1 MSKSLFYQLYSATVF
16 VPHFDKHSDKADKQS
31 DNSHIVKSLA
41 AKKAL
46 NEFSHDFAGFIRS
59 EYHIK
64 RVVDI
69 TPMMAQHFLDS
80 KLESGISSETAHTY
94 RSYLAKLEKCVFRAY
109 GTRVNYS
116 VTIDESKVKN
126 TDTIKQYSFTKE
138 EMERILDAPRPSAS
152 LNALKFAYMTGVRVN
167 TLERLEVRHLDFQ
180 RGEILVFKDKGS
192 RSRVLPMDEQTA
204 KLLRE
209 CIKGKNPQDK
219 VFGVKKGSICRFLRR
234 RAIKLQ
240 ISTPDGRIKSGVHS
254 IRKLWAEEYSRGCGR
269 FQGTPHSK
277 GATLKA
283 LGHGE
288 QREELWKVYTGSKK

>member
-1 MSKSLFYQLYSATVF
+1 MF

-64 RVVDI
+64 RVADI
-69 TPMMAQHFLDS
+69 TPAMCQHFIDT
-80 KLESGISSETAHTY
+80 KLEFGVSSETAHTY
-94 RSYLAKLEKCVFRAY
+94 RSYLAKLSKCVNRAY
-109 GTRVNYS
+109 GIRTDYTTTV
-116 VTIDESKVKN
+116 DESKVQN

-167 TLERLEVRHLDFQ
+167 TLERLEVRQLDFQ
-180 RGEILVFKDKGS
+180 RREILVFKDKGA

-219 VFGVKKGSICRFLRR
+219 VFGVKKNSICKFLRR
-234 RAIKLQ
+234 RAVKLQ
-240 ISTPDGRIKSGVHS
+240 ITTPDGRIKSGVHS
-254 IRKLWAEEYSRGCGR
+254 IRKLWAEEYSRGCGQ
-269 FQGTPHSK
+269 FQGNPHSK
-277 GATLKA
+277 GQTLKA

>member
-59 EYHIK
+59 EYRVK

-69 TPMMAQHFLDS
+69 TPSMAQHFLDS
-80 KLESGISSETAHTY
+80 KLDSGISLETARTY
-94 RSYLAKLEKCVFRAY
+94 RSYLAKLEKCVLRAY
-109 GTRVNYS
+109 GARVDYS
-116 VTIDESKVKN
+116 VTIEENKVQN

-138 EMERILDAPRPSAS
+138 EMERILDAPRSSAS
-152 LNALKFAYMTGVRVN
+152 LNALKFAYATGVRVN
-167 TLERLEVRHLDFQ
+167 TLERLEVRHINFQ
-180 RGEILVFKDKGS
+180 KGEVLIYKDKGS
-192 RSRVLPMDEQTA
+192 RSRVLPIDEQTA

-234 RAIKLQ
+234 RAEKLH
-240 ISTPDGRIKSGVHS
+240 ITTPDGRTKSGVHS
-254 IRKLWAEEYSRGCGR
+254 IRKLWAEE
-269 FQGTPHSK
+269 HSK
-277 GATLKA
+277 VHGQGATLKA

-288 QREELWKVYTGSKK
+288 QRSHLCAVYLSSKK

>member
-1 MSKSLFYQLYSATVF
+1 MSKSLFYQLYSATIF
-16 VPHFDKHSDKADKQS
+16 VPNFDKHSDKSDKQS

-64 RVVDI
+64 RVADI
-69 TPMMAQHFLDS
+69 TPAMCQHYLDG
-80 KLESGISSETAHTY
+80 KLESGVSSETAHTY
-94 RSYLAKLEKCVFRAY
+94 RSYLTKLSKCVNKAY
-109 GTRVNYS
+109 GIQTDYTTTVN
-116 VTIDESKVKN
+116 ESKVQN

-138 EMERILDAPRPSAS
+138 EMERILDAPRSSAS
-152 LNALKFAYMTGVRVN
+152 LNALKFAYATGVRVN
-167 TLERLEVRHLDFQ
+167 TLERLEVRHIDFQ
-180 RGEILVFKDKGS
+180 KGEILIFKDKGS

-219 VFGVKKGSICRFLRR
+219 VFGVKKDSVNKYLRR
-234 RAIKLQ
+234 RCEKLH
-240 ISTPDGRIKSGVHS
+240 ITTPDGRTKSGVHG
-254 IRKLWAEEYSRGCGR
+254 IRKLWAEEHCKVHG
-269 FQGTPHSK
+269 K

-288 QREELWKVYTGSKK
+288 QRSDLEQTYLHSKK

>member
-16 VPHFDKHSDKADKQS
+16 VPRFDKHSDKADKQS

-59 EYHIK
+59 EYHVK
-64 RVVDI
+64 RVADI
-69 TPMMAQHFLDS
+69 TPAMCQHYLDG
-80 KLESGISSETAHTY
+80 KLESGVSSETAHTY
-94 RSYLAKLEKCVFRAY
+94 RSYLTKLSKCVNKAY
-109 GTRVNYS
+109 GIRTDYTTTV
-116 VTIDESKVKN
+116 DESKVQN

-167 TLERLEVRHLDFQ
+167 TLERLEVRQLDFQ
-180 RGEILVFKDKGS
+180 KGEILVFKDKGA
-192 RSRVLPMDEQTA
+192 RSRILPMDEQTA
-204 KLLRE
+204 NLLRE

-219 VFGVKKGSICRFLRR
+219 VFGVKKDSVNKYLRR
-234 RAIKLQ
+234 RCEKLH
-240 ISTPDGRIKSGVHS
+240 ITTPDGRTKSGVHS
-254 IRKLWAEEYSRGCGR
+254 VRKLWAEEHCKVHG
-269 FQGTPHSK
+269 K
-277 GATLKA
+277 GSTLKA

-288 QREELWKVYTGSKK
+288 QRSDLEQTYLHSKK

>member
-1 MSKSLFYQLYSATVF
+1 MSKSLFYQLYSATIF

-59 EYHIK
+59 EYHVK
-64 RVVDI
+64 RVADI
-69 TPMMAQHFLDS
+69 TPAMCQHYLDG
-80 KLESGISSETAHTY
+80 KLESGVSSETAHTY
-94 RSYLAKLEKCVFRAY
+94 RSYLTKLSKCVNKAY
-109 GTRVNYS
+109 GIRTDYTTTV
-116 VTIDESKVKN
+116 DESKVQN

-167 TLERLEVRHLDFQ
+167 TLERLEVRQLDFQ
-180 RGEILVFKDKGS
+180 KGEILVFKDKGA
-192 RSRVLPMDEQTA
+192 RSRILPMDEQTA

-219 VFGVKKGSICRFLRR
+219 VFGIKKDSVNKYLRR
-234 RAIKLQ
+234 RCERLHIT
-240 ISTPDGRIKSGVHS
+240 TPDGRTKSGVHS
-254 IRKLWAEEYSRGCGR
+254 VRKLWAEEHCKVHG
-269 FQGTPHSK
+269 K
-277 GATLKA
+277 GPTLKA

-288 QREELWKVYTGSKK
+288 QRSDLEQTYLHSKK

>member
-1 MSKSLFYQLYSATVF
+1 MSKSLFYQLYSATIF
-16 VPHFDKHSDKADKQS
+16 TPKFDKHSDKADKQS

-41 AKKAL
+41 SKKAL

-64 RVVDI
+64 RVADI
-69 TPMMAQHFLDS
+69 TPVMCQHFIDT
-80 KLESGISSETAHTY
+80 KLESGVSSETAHTY
-94 RSYLAKLEKCVFRAY
+94 RSYLAKLEKCVLRAY
-109 GTRVNYS
+109 GARVDYS
-116 VTIDESKVKN
+116 VTIDESKVQN

-192 RSRVLPMDEQTA
+192 RSRILPMDEQTA

-219 VFGVKKGSICRFLRR
+219 VFGIKKDSVNKYLRR
-234 RAIKLQ
+234 RCEKLH
-240 ISTPDGRIKSGVHS
+240 ITTPDGRTKSGTHS
-254 IRKLWAEEYSRGCGR
+254 IRKLWAEEHCKAHG
-269 FQGTPHSK
+269 K

-288 QREELWKVYTGSKK
+288 QRSDLCAVYLSSKK

>member
-46 NEFSHDFAGFIRS
+46 NEFSHDFACFIRS

-64 RVVDI
+64 RVADI
-69 TPMMAQHFLDS
+69 TPTMCQHYLDG
-80 KLESGISSETAHTY
+80 KLESGVSSETAHTY
-94 RSYLAKLEKCVFRAY
+94 RSYLTKLSKCVNKAY
-109 GTRVNYS
+109 GIRTDYTTTV
-116 VTIDESKVKN
+116 DESKVQN

-152 LNALKFAYMTGVRVN
+152 LNALKFAYATGVRVN
-167 TLERLEVRHLDFQ
+167 TLERLEVRHIDFQ

-219 VFGVKKGSICRFLRR
+219 VFGIKKDSVNKYLRR
-234 RAIKLQ
+234 RCEKLH
-240 ISTPDGRIKSGVHS
+240 ITTPDGRTKSGVHS
-254 IRKLWAEEYSRGCGR
+254 VRKLWAEEHCKVHG
-269 FQGTPHSK
+269 K

-288 QREELWKVYTGSKK
+288 QRGDLEQAYLHSKK

>member
-1 MSKSLFYQLYSATVF
+1 MSKSLFYQLYSATIF
-16 VPHFDKHSDKADKQS
+16 VPKFEKHSDKADKQS

-59 EYHIK
+59 EYHVK

-69 TPMMAQHFLDS
+69 TPAMAQHFLDS

-116 VTIDESKVKN
+116 VTIDDSKVKN
-126 TDTIKQYSFTKE
+126 TDTIKQYSFTRE

-152 LNALKFAYMTGVRVN
+152 LNALKFAYATGVRVN
-167 TLERLEVRHLDFQ
+167 TLERLEVRHIDFQ
-180 RGEILVFKDKGS
+180 KGEVLIYKDKGG
-192 RSRVLPMDEQTA
+192 RSRVLPIDEQTA

-219 VFGVKKGSICRFLRR
+219 VFGVKKDSVNKYLRR
-234 RAIKLQ
+234 RCEKLH
-240 ISTPDGRIKSGVHS
+240 ITTPDGRIKSGVHS
-254 IRKLWAEEYSRGCGR
+254 VRKLWAEQYCKAHG
-269 FQGTPHSK
+269 K
-277 GATLKA
+277 GPTLKA

-288 QREELWKVYTGSKK
+288 QRNELCSIYLSSKK

>member
-64 RVVDI
+64 RVADI
-69 TPMMAQHFLDS
+69 TPAMCQHFIDT
-80 KLESGISSETAHTY
+80 KLESGVSSETAHTY
-94 RSYLAKLEKCVFRAY
+94 RSYLAKLEKCVLRAY
-109 GTRVNYS
+109 GARVDYS
-116 VTIDESKVKN
+116 VTIDESKVQN

-209 CIKGKNPQDK
+209 QIKGKNPQDR
-219 VFGVKKGSICRFLRR
+219 VFAVRKGSVNRYLRR
-234 RAIKLQ
+234 RCEKLNLR
-240 ISTPDGRIKSGVHS
+240 TPSGELKSGVHG
-254 IRKLWAEEYSRGCGR
+254 IRKLWAEQFAEKNGVAK
-269 FQGTPHSK
+269 TMV
-277 GATLKA
+277 A

-288 QREELWKVYTGSKK
+288 DRKDLEDTYLNSKK

>member
-1 MSKSLFYQLYSATVF
+1 MSKSLFYQLYSATIF
-16 VPHFDKHSDKADKQS
+16 VPNFDKHSDKADKQS
-31 DNSHIVKSLA
+31 DNSHVVKSLA

-59 EYHIK
+59 EYHVK
-64 RVVDI
+64 RVADI
-69 TPMMAQHFLDS
+69 TPAMCQHYLDG
-80 KLESGISSETAHTY
+80 KLESGVSSETAHTY
-94 RSYLAKLEKCVFRAY
+94 RSYLTKLSKCVNKAY
-109 GTRVNYS
+109 GIRTDYTTTV
-116 VTIDESKVKN
+116 DESKVQN

-167 TLERLEVRHLDFQ
+167 TLERLEVRQLDFQ
-180 RGEILVFKDKGS
+180 KGEILVFKDKGA
-192 RSRVLPMDEQTA
+192 RSRILPMDEQTA

-219 VFGVKKGSICRFLRR
+219 VFGVKKDSVNKYLRR
-234 RAIKLQ
+234 RCEKLH
-240 ISTPDGRIKSGVHS
+240 ITTPDGRTKSGVHS
-254 IRKLWAEEYSRGCGR
+254 VRKLWAEEHCKVHG
-269 FQGTPHSK
+269 K

-288 QREELWKVYTGSKK
+288 QRGDLEQAYLHSKK

>member
-1 MSKSLFYQLYSATVF
+1 MSKSLFYQLYSALVF

-59 EYHIK
+59 EYHVK
-64 RVVDI
+64 RVADI
-69 TPMMAQHFLDS
+69 TPAMCQHYLDG
-80 KLESGISSETAHTY
+80 KLESGVSSETAHTY
-94 RSYLAKLEKCVFRAY
+94 RSYLTKLSKCVNKAY
-109 GTRVNYS
+109 GIRTDYTTTV
-116 VTIDESKVKN
+116 DESKVQN

-152 LNALKFAYMTGVRVN
+152 LNALKFAYATGVRVN
-167 TLERLEVRHLDFQ
+167 TLERLEVRHIDFQ

-192 RSRVLPMDEQTA
+192 RSRILPMDEQTA

-219 VFGVKKGSICRFLRR
+219 VFGVKKDSVNKYLRR
-234 RAIKLQ
+234 RCEKLH
-240 ISTPDGRIKSGVHS
+240 ITTPDGRTKSGVHS
-254 IRKLWAEEYSRGCGR
+254 VRKLWAEEHCKVHG
-269 FQGTPHSK
+269 K

-283 LGHGE
+283 LGHSE
-288 QREELWKVYTGSKK
+288 QRSDLCSVYLTSKK